1 MSDEGRLVAG
11 RYRVQRRIGS
21 GAMGVVWEC
30 VDERL
35 HRTVAVKQ
43 LLLQPGLDPGEAEE
57 ARQRAMREGRIAARL
72 QHAHAVSVYDVA
84 EDEGQPVLVMEF
96 LPSTSLASMMSEHGP
111 LPPREVARIGAQVA
125 SALGAAHSAGVVH
138 RDIKPGNILL
148 GQDGTVKITDFG
160 ISRAQG
166 DVAVTKTGMLAG
178 TPAYLSPDVACGEEP
193 TGASDVFSL
202 GATLYAA
209 IEGRPPFGQSE
220 NTLAL
225 LHAVAAGRVE
235 HPQNSGPMSEPLMA
249 MLQARVE
256 DRPDM
261 AQVREM
267 LQAVAD
273 GQDVTS
279 VPTSAAPIPPAM
291 DPGSAAATSA
301 PNLTPSP
308 AVGQDGTSVAAGY
321 PYDEDPY
328 SEDAYPDATSY
339 MGADTRGD
347 AALTESPRRRKGP
360 VLVSGIALAAAA
372 VISVLVTS
380 AFLGDQ
386 NGRTS
391 VDPAGNEETSRQA
404 PPPIAPDRTTIR
416 RWTTVYPSDE
426 KDNRQ
431 QEQQEQRPDNPNPTT
446 QPQQPGNPTSGS
458 DPTGGEP
465 TGGTG
470 DGGTGDGGTGD
481 GGTGDGGT
489 GDGGTG
495 DGGTGDGGTG
505 DGGTGDGG
513 TGDGGTGDGG
523 TGDGGTGDGGTGD
536 GGTGDG
542 GTGDGGTGDGGTGD
556 GGETQPA
563 GDGTTGGSSAE
574 PSESQISA
582 V

>member
-30 VDERL
+30 VDEVL

-72 QHAHAVSVYDVA
+72 QHGHAVSVYDVA
-84 EDEGQPVLVMEF
+84 EDEGQPVLVMEY
-96 LPSTSLASMMSEHGP
+96 LPSTSLASMMSDHGP

-125 SALGAAHSAGVVH
+125 SALGAAHAVGVVH

-148 GQDGTVKITDFG
+148 GDDGTVKITDFG

-178 TPAYLSPDVACGEEP
+178 TPAYLSPDVACGQEP

-225 LHAVAAGRVE
+225 LHAVAAGKVDP
-235 HPQNSGPMSEPLMA
+235 PQTAGGMYEPLMA

-273 GQDVTS
+273 GQAVTS
-279 VPTSAAPIPPAM
+279 IPSMPTPIPPAM
-291 DPGSAAATSA
+291 APGSAAATPDPGATSV
-301 PNLTPSP
+301 
-308 AVGQDGTSVAAGY
+308 VGQDGTMVS
-321 PYDEDPY
+321 DDPY
-328 SEDAYPDATSY
+328 ADNPYTDDEYPDATSY

-347 AALTESPRRRKGP
+347 AALDAREPRSKRP
-360 VLVSGIALAAAA
+360 VVISGIAFVAAA
-372 VISVLVTS
+372 VVAVLVGS
-380 AFLGDQ
+380 AFFGNDSGG
-386 NGRTS
+386 NR
-391 VDPAGNEETSRQA
+391 VNPAGNNETSQVA
-404 PPPIAPDRTTIR
+404 PPPPPPPTSTEETTLTR
-416 RWTTVYPSDE
+416 SYEDDDEETTTTRETTEETTSSTTE
-426 KDNRQ
+426 
-431 QEQQEQRPDNPNPTT
+431 ETTTTTEETTSSAPTT
-446 QPQQPGNPTSGS
+446 TDGPTTTQESTQPE
-458 DPTGGEP
+458 PTGTSTQGTASGG

-470 DGGTGDGGTGD
+470 TPATGV
-481 GGTGDGGT
+481 
-489 GDGGTG
+489 
-495 DGGTGDGGTG
+495 
-505 DGGTGDGG
+505 
-513 TGDGGTGDGG
+513 
-523 TGDGGTGDGGTGD
+523 
-536 GGTGDG
+536 
-542 GTGDGGTGDGGTGD
+542 
-556 GGETQPA
+556 
-563 GDGTTGGSSAE
+563 S
-574 PSESQISA
+574 
-582 V
+582 